1 MRKAV
6 ITNKSALESSGSI
19 QLTFDIRLDDKLIFG
34 YKTVSGEPD
43 IVVELVTKE
52 LQRIKG
58 AYEQA
63 QLIEM
68 PLEIIL

>member
-52 LQRIKG
+52 LQRIKE

-68 PLEIIL
+68 PLEITL